1 MNRFLLQR
9 PFLDLT
15 DVPLLYSL
23 LNSGDGSRYKQER
36 SWMLRLLCFGLRA
49 KPDHMV
55 FRRRHVYELLMSFYD
70 ASYADTFTR
79 KVILQLFVHA
89 LSIRACLVEL
99 TRDKGLLA
107 WLQRNATRANAPLVL
122 SEACASLMTVAI
134 SNFPLHSYPFLL
146 PTFVAASSALLDHLL
161 HLLTDRREQPN
172 ASPSAGAQ
180 QRAEAAGPQDEF
192 SLSLMTQILSY
203 AVLVARRSTEVDA
216 FRAAAALPC
225 GLAQKLFGAVTAV
238 TSSEACDRPLREQSH
253 RLLAELMMTVTASFA
268 ASGHAP
274 SLSSS
279 ALERYTE
286 HFRFL
291 TDIVQWT
298 VHLVVTDGSALAD
311 LSVCLAFGRYEL
323 SSTYTA
329 AAVVSSHVRP
339 IIVRILAAE
348 CFGLAHVEF
357 VQKRAHL
364 QPATS
369 DTLLSRLLTWV
380 LGEVVKARPV
390 LPLLLATDCVMIGA
404 PLVRQS

>member
-1 MNRFLLQR
+1 
-9 PFLDLT
+9 
-15 DVPLLYSL
+15 
-23 LNSGDGSRYKQER
+23 
-36 SWMLRLLCFGLRA
+36 
-49 KPDHMV
+49 
-55 FRRRHVYELLMSFYD
+55 
-70 ASYADTFTR
+70 
-79 KVILQLFVHA
+79 
-89 LSIRACLVEL
+89 
-99 TRDKGLLA
+99 
-107 WLQRNATRANAPLVL
+107 
-122 SEACASLMTVAI
+122 
-134 SNFPLHSYPFLL
+134 
-146 PTFVAASSALLDHLL
+146 
-161 HLLTDRREQPN
+161 
-172 ASPSAGAQ
+172 
-180 QRAEAAGPQDEF
+180 
-192 SLSLMTQILSY
+192 MTQILSY

-238 TSSEACDRPLREQSH
+238 TSSGACDRPLREQSH

-339 IIVRILAAE
+339 IIVRIRAAE
-348 CFGLAHVEF
+348 CFCLAHAEF

-369 DTLLSRLLTWV
+369 DTLLSRLLTWI